1 MIKITNL
8 NKNFNNRI
16 LFNDFNLELDSN
28 KLIFITGPSG
38 SGKTTLLNMIG
49 NIVLPD
55 SGKITYLEKDKE
67 YSLINNKNNVKI
79 GIVFQAFNLLNNLSA
94 FDNLSIAQ
102 QINGREIEK
111 HKINSPLEN
120 FDLDKEKKIL
130 AKNLSSGQQQRLAF
144 LRSLVL
150 ENDILLADEPTG
162 NLDSENKHLV
172 MKELKEISKDKTV
185 IVVSHDLELAM
196 KYAEQIIYLEEGKIS
211 KIEHLDQ
218 NQNHNE
224 NDSINFSKA
233 IKKSLIKHKFL
244 ALPKLMVNDLRK
256 NKLNLLLFLISLIF
270 SLLFLFFTFLLNSA
284 NDSLTLRTNVFLEND
299 KIFISKKDNNFF
311 NKEEVKQ
318 IIDHSKENEK
328 INKVLSINSLANKD
342 LVLEYGDG
350 HYSINQPENEFEQ
363 IEFNDFLKKEL
374 DEI

>member
-162 NLDSENKHLV
+162 NLDS
-172 MKELKEISKDKTV
+172 
-185 IVVSHDLELAM
+185 
-196 KYAEQIIYLEEGKIS
+196 
-211 KIEHLDQ
+211 
-218 NQNHNE
+218 
-224 NDSINFSKA
+224 
-233 IKKSLIKHKFL
+233 
-244 ALPKLMVNDLRK
+244 
-256 NKLNLLLFLISLIF
+256 
-270 SLLFLFFTFLLNSA
+270 
-284 NDSLTLRTNVFLEND
+284 
-299 KIFISKKDNNFF
+299 
-311 NKEEVKQ
+311 
-318 IIDHSKENEK
+318 
-328 INKVLSINSLANKD
+328 
-342 LVLEYGDG
+342 
-350 HYSINQPENEFEQ
+350 
-363 IEFNDFLKKEL
+363 
-374 DEI
+374 